1 MATRIEWT
9 DETWNPMTGC
19 TKISAGCDNCYA
31 YTLAQ
36 TKTREAYLRQ
46 PPVKDTPQNREEP
59 FAPRFW
65 EERLMK
71 PYSWRTPKRVFVNSM
86 SDVFHAHFSV
96 EQIQRVFDVMNDNL
110 QHQFQVLTK
119 RPERAVRLA
128 EQLTFTPNIW
138 IGTSIES
145 MDVAHRADSLRKI
158 DADVRFISAE
168 PLLGSLD
175 LLSLDGIHW
184 VIGGGESGAGFRKC
198 DPEWARGLRDSCWRQ
213 KVAFFWKQW
222 GGRTPKAGGR
232 QLDNRE
238 WNEYPVALP
247 EPAELALFDR
257 VAVA

>member
-9 DETWNPMTGC
+9 DETWNTMTTC

-36 TKTREAYLRQ
+36 TKTREVYLRHL
-46 PPVKDTPQNREEP
+46 PVKDTPQNREDP

-65 EERLMK
+65 EERLIK

-138 IGTSIES
+138 IGTSIEN
-145 MDVAHRADSLRKI
+145 MNVAHRADSLRKI

-175 LLSLDGIHW
+175 LFSLDGIHW

-198 DPEWARGLRDSCWRQ
+198 DP
-213 KVAFFWKQW
+213 
-222 GGRTPKAGGR
+222 
-232 QLDNRE
+232 
-238 WNEYPVALP
+238 
-247 EPAELALFDR
+247 
-257 VAVA
+257 